1 MQKISVDY
9 EELKKAFESQKCPKD
24 DKIQALRS
32 TGEPFLFR
40 PRINENTNNVHF
52 FSSSFGEREL
62 AAARGEGNDHEGEQV
77 QPGFLGG
84 KDTKVKSLE
93 SEDGMMVDQAGS
105 GGPGAA
111 RSLGSRGS
119 RQGSA
124 RSQAA
129 EEGRGGADHFFPH
142 LF

>member
-1 MQKISVDY
+1 MADFQVD
-9 EELKKAFESQKCPKD
+9 
-24 DKIQALRS
+24 
-32 TGEPFLFR
+32 
-40 PRINENTNNVHF
+40 NTNNLF

-93 SEDGMMVDQAGS
+93 SEDGMMVDQVGG

-129 EEGRGGADHFFPH
+129 EEGRGGGRPTNSFILSLNHISFCLPSISCKTI
-142 LF
+142 LFISGINNGQTAVKG